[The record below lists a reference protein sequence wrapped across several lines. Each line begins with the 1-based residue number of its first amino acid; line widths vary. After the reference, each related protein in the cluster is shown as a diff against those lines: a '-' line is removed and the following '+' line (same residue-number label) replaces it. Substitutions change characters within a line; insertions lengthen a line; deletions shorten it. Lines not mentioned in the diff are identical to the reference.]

1 MKFEPGRAKTGGR
14 REGVANRATAEF
26 KEFCQQFLE
35 SAEYRANLQVRI
47 LTGRADHMEKYMA
60 ELLHG
65 RPKQLDL
72 SKNEGV
78 TIIVEGPDRRNHTG
92 QRALEDRSIVEAE
105 TTDTL

>member
-35 SAEYRANLQVRI
+35 SAEYRANLQGRI

-65 RPKQLDL
+65 RPKQELDMN
-72 SKNEGV
+72 KEGV
-78 TIIVEGPDRRNHTG
+78 TIIVEGPDSRDHTG
-92 QRALEDRSIVEAE
+92 QRALEDHSREE
-105 TTDTL
+105 G